1 MQLDGNRPA
10 TGTWRRAL
18 VLLWVGQVI
27 SHFGDSL
34 FLVGIFFL
42 ALEITGSKAS
52 AGLLLS
58 LNFIP
63 ALALGLFAGAFA
75 DRHDR
80 RRVMLAA
87 DLLRLAAVAA
97 IPLLHHWGQLT
108 APLLGAALFLL
119 ATGSTLFNPAM
130 KAIVPELVPPQQLTT
145 AAALFQLSEF
155 AALVAGPAL
164 AGLVVIPALGSIH
177 LFTIDAATFVV
188 SGLCVLA
195 LAPIARRP
203 AHALGDDPTNPGRLL
218 TAAPTTSVWQEVR
231 GGVREV
237 LAVPVLRPLVVLVAL
252 DNLLL
257 AGLYQVATPVLV
269 KDLLNVASAAG
280 SGAGTAASTRAYAAA
295 QTFFFLGL
303 LGASA
308 GFWVLL
314 RRAPKGRAILVG
326 MMLDGLT
333 FLPLAFCQTLGQ
345 VQAALFVHAIAVPLM
360 IIPRTVLI
368 QQLVP
373 GPLHGRAF
381 ALLNVTVFGM
391 TAVSTA
397 ATGALTELASPQ
409 TLYLVLGSLGAL
421 VGVAGLAVPTLR
433 NAR

>member
-1 MQLDGNRPA
+1 MQLDPIRPA

-27 SHFGDSL
+27 SHFGDAL

-58 LNFIP
+58 LNFVP

-97 IPLLHHWGQLT
+97 IPLLYSWGHLT
-108 APLLGAALFLL
+108 PPLLGAALFLM
-119 ATGSTLFNPAM
+119 ATGSALFNPAM

-145 AAALFQLSEF
+145 AAALIQLSEF

-164 AGLVVIPALGSIH
+164 AGLVIIPALGSIH
-177 LFTIDAATFVV
+177 LFTIDAATFLV

-203 AHALGDDPTNPGRLL
+203 AHATGDDPTNPGRLL
-218 TAAPTTSVWQEVR
+218 GAAPTTSVWQEVR
-231 GGVREV
+231 GGIRDL
-237 LAVPVLRPLVVLVAL
+237 LAVPVLRPLLLMVAL

-269 KDLLNVASAAG
+269 KEVLNLG
-280 SGAGTAASTRAYAAA
+280 SGADTKAYAGA

-303 LGASA
+303 LVASA

-326 MMLDGLT
+326 IMLDGLT
-333 FLPLAFCQTLGQ
+333 FLPLAFCRTLGQ
-345 VQAALFVHAIAVPLM
+345 VQAALFLHAVAVPLM
-360 IIPRTVLI
+360 IIPRTVLV

-397 ATGALTELASPQ
+397 ATGVLTEVLAPQ
-409 TLYLVLGSLGAL
+409 TLYLVVGSLGAL
-421 VGVAGLAVPTLR
+421 VGVVGLARSPLR
-433 NAR
+433 NVR

>member
-1 MQLDGNRPA
+1 MQLDSNRPA

-27 SHFGDSL
+27 SHFGDAL
-34 FLVGIFFL
+34 FMVGIFFL

-58 LNFIP
+58 LNFVP

-87 DLLRLAAVAA
+87 DLLRLVAVAA
-97 IPLLHHWGQLT
+97 IPLLHAWGRLSP
-108 APLLGAALFLL
+108 PLLGAALFLL

-269 KDLLNVASAAG
+269 KEVLN
-280 SGAGTAASTRAYAAA
+280 AGTDAGMRANTQSYAAA

-303 LGASA
+303 LVASA

-333 FLPLAFCQTLGQ
+333 FLPLAFCHTLGQ
-345 VQAALFVHAIAVPLM
+345 VQAALFFHAVAVPLM
-360 IIPRTVLI
+360 IIPRTVLV

-397 ATGALTELASPQ
+397 ATGVLAEVVPAQ
-409 TLYLVLGSLGAL
+409 TLYLVVGSLGAL
-421 VGVAGLAVPTLR
+421 VGVVGLAVPTLR

>member
-1 MQLDGNRPA
+1 MPREPNRAA

-27 SHFGDSL
+27 SHFGDAL

-42 ALEITGSKAS
+42 ALEITGSKAT

-58 LNFIP
+58 LNFVP
-63 ALALGLFAGAFA
+63 ALGLGLFAGAFA

-87 DLLRLAAVAA
+87 DLLRLVAVAA
-97 IPLLHHWGQLT
+97 IPVLYTWGQLT

-119 ATGSTLFNPAM
+119 ATGSALFNPAM

-177 LFTIDAATFVV
+177 LFTIDAATFLV

-218 TAAPTTSVWQEVR
+218 SAAPTTSVWQEVR

-237 LAVPVLRPLVVLVAL
+237 LAFPVLRPLVAVVAL

-269 KDLLNVASAAG
+269 KDLLHLGGGADTGAA
-280 SGAGTAASTRAYAAA
+280 TRAYASA
-295 QTFFFLGL
+295 QAFFFLGL
-303 LGASA
+303 LVASA

-326 MMLDGLT
+326 IMLDGLT
-333 FLPLAFCQTLGQ
+333 FLPLAFCRTLGQ
-345 VQAALFVHAIAVPLM
+345 VQAALFFHAIAVPLM

-373 GPLHGRAF
+373 GALHGRAF

-397 ATGALTELASPQ
+397 ATGLLTEWLPPQ
-409 TLYLVLGSLGAL
+409 TLYLVVGSLGAL
-421 VGVAGLAVPTLR
+421 VGLAALGLPTLR
-433 NAR
+433 SAR

>member
-1 MQLDGNRPA
+1 MQLDGIRPA

-34 FLVGIFFL
+34 FLVGVFFL

-58 LNFIP
+58 LNFVP

-87 DLLRLAAVAA
+87 DLLRLVAVAS
-97 IPLLHHWGQLT
+97 IPLLHTWGRLSP
-108 APLLGAALFLL
+108 PLLGAALFLL

-203 AHALGDDPTNPGRLL
+203 AHALGDDPTNPGRML
-218 TAAPTTSVWQEVR
+218 TAPPTTSVWQEVK

-269 KDLLNVASAAG
+269 KEVLN
-280 SGAGTAASTRAYAAA
+280 AGTDAGTDAGTQSYAAA
-295 QTFFFLGL
+295 QAFFFLGL
-303 LGASA
+303 LVASA

-333 FLPLAFCQTLGQ
+333 FLPLAFCHTLGQ
-345 VQAALFVHAIAVPLM
+345 VQAALFFHAVALPLM
-360 IIPRTVLI
+360 IIPRTVLV

-397 ATGALTELASPQ
+397 ATGVLADVVPTQ

-421 VGVAGLAVPTLR
+421 VGVVGLAVPTLR

>member
-1 MQLDGNRPA
+1 MQVDPIRPSPP
-10 TGTWRRAL
+10 TWRRAL

-27 SHFGDSL
+27 SHFGDAL

-42 ALEITGSKAS
+42 ALEVTGSKAS
-52 AGLLLS
+52 AGLVLS
-58 LNFIP
+58 LNFVP

-87 DLLRLAAVAA
+87 DLLRLVAVAA
-97 IPLLHHWGQLT
+97 IPVLYTWGHLT
-108 APLLGAALFLL
+108 PALLGVVMFLM

-164 AGLVVIPALGSIH
+164 AGLVIIPALGSIH
-177 LFTIDAATFVV
+177 LFTIDAATFLV

-203 AHALGDDPTNPGRLL
+203 AHATGDDPTNPGRLL
-218 TAAPTTSVWQEVR
+218 AAAPTTSVWEEVR
-231 GGVREV
+231 GGIREV
-237 LAVPVLRPLVVLVAL
+237 LSVPVLRPLLLLVAL

-269 KDLLNVASAAG
+269 KELLNTGGQAAT
-280 SGAGTAASTRAYAAA
+280 GADTRGYAGA

-303 LGASA
+303 LVASA

-314 RRAPKGRAILVG
+314 RRAPKGRAILMG

-333 FLPLAFCQTLGQ
+333 FIPLAFCRTLSH
-345 VQAALFVHAIAVPLM
+345 VQAALFLHAVAVPLM
-360 IIPRTVLI
+360 IIPRTVLV

-397 ATGALTELASPQ
+397 ATGLLTEALPTQ
-409 TLYLVLGSLGAL
+409 TLYLLLGSLGAL
-421 VGVAGLAVPTLR
+421 VGVGGLAIPIVR